1 MATIHVRNR
10 LRRSEPV
17 IGATLRLTRQGL
29 PQPVTGTTNNNGT
42 ATVPT
47 MGLADGAYAVSV
59 TPLNSSA
66 EPVGPATASVAAVD
80 RVFRSLS
87 IDITLTGGVI
97 SAASVPAA
105 QAANGTVTLTA
116 GQPLAVTLQPVW
128 MRSPNEQARGQAI
141 TGVIVH
147 HTGVDAVGPVIETF
161 LNSTTSAH
169 YVVDTDG
176 QIVKMVHD
184 ARRASHAG
192 VSRWNDETNVNSRT
206 IGIEIVHLSGPFP
219 PAQTDAVLALL
230 ERIRAAFPTIVPW
243 NVIGH
248 SDVATNDS
256 GRLGRKS
263 GDPGSRFEWVRVE
276 SLGLGMSPSPTPI
289 PPTMY
294 GSFFTQFSD
303 ESLREHDNDASRIF
317 GGAVRP
323 GIAGNLIH
331 ELQTDLHSIG
341 YAVGVVDGDFGEKT
355 RMAVHMFQEHF
366 FAGGRGHKEPDG
378 RMDRRTATLI
388 KAVALAKV
396 ESQAI
401 V

>member
-29 PQPVTGTTNNNGT
+29 PLPVTGTTNSNGT
-42 ATVPT
+42 ATLPT
-47 MGLADGAYAVSV
+47 TGLADGAYAISV
-59 TPLNSSA
+59 TPLNSSD
-66 EPVGPATASVAAVD
+66 EPVGPATASVAAAD
-80 RVFRSLS
+80 RIFRPLS
-87 IDITLTGGVI
+87 MDIRLTGGVI

-105 QAANGTVTLTA
+105 QAANGTVTLTP
-116 GQPLAVTLQPVW
+116 GQPVNVTLQPVW
-128 MRSPNEQARGQAI
+128 MRSPNEQTRGHAI

-147 HTGVDAVGPVIETF
+147 HTGVQTIGPVLETF
-161 LNSTTSAH
+161 LNSMTSAH

-192 VSRWNDETNVNSRT
+192 VARWNDEANINSKT
-206 IGIEIVHLSGPFP
+206 IGIEIVHVSGPFP
-219 PAQTDAVLALL
+219 PAQMDAVLALL
-230 ERIRAAFPTIVPW
+230 TRIRAAFPTIVPW

-263 GDPGSRFEWVRVE
+263 GDPGSRFEWIHVE
-276 SLGLGMSPSPTPI
+276 HLGLGMSASTAPM
-289 PPTMY
+289 PPAMY
-294 GSFFTQFSD
+294 GGFFNQFPD

-317 GGAVRP
+317 AGALRP
-323 GIAGNLIH
+323 GIAGALIR
-331 ELQTDLHSIG
+331 ELQTDLRSIG
-341 YAVGVVDGDFGEKT
+341 YTVGAIDGDFGEKT

-378 RMDRRTATLI
+378 RMDCRTATLV

-396 ESQAI
+396 ESQA
-401 V
+401 VV

>member
-29 PQPVTGTTNNNGT
+29 PQPVTGSTNNNGT
-42 ATVPT
+42 ATLPT
-47 MGLADGAYAVSV
+47 TGLADGAYAISV
-59 TPLNSSA
+59 TPLNTSD
-66 EPVGPATASVAAVD
+66 EPVGPATASVAAPD
-80 RVFRSLS
+80 RIFRPLS
-87 IDITLTGGVI
+87 MDITLTGGVI

-105 QAANGTVTLTA
+105 QAANGTVTLTP
-116 GQPLAVTLQPVW
+116 GQPVNVTLQPLW
-128 MRSPNEQARGQAI
+128 MRSPNEQARGHAI

-147 HTGVDAVGPVIETF
+147 HTGVQAIGPVLETF
-161 LNSTTSAH
+161 LNSMTSAH

-192 VSRWNDETNVNSRT
+192 VARWNDEANINSKT
-206 IGIEIVHLSGPFP
+206 IGIEIVHVSGPFP
-219 PAQTDAVLALL
+219 PAQMDAVLALL
-230 ERIRAAFPTIVPW
+230 TRIRAACPTIVPW

-263 GDPGSRFEWVRVE
+263 GDPGSRFEWSHVE
-276 SLGLGMSPSPTPI
+276 HLGLGMSASTTPM

-294 GSFFTQFSD
+294 GGFFNQFPD

-317 GGAVRP
+317 GGAARP
-323 GIAGNLIH
+323 GIAGALIR
-331 ELQTDLHSIG
+331 ELQTDLRSIG
-341 YAVGVVDGDFGEKT
+341 YTVGVIDGDFGEKT

-378 RMDRRTATLI
+378 RMDRRTATLV

-396 ESQAI
+396 ESQA
-401 V
+401 VV

>member
-42 ATVPT
+42 ATLPT
-47 MGLADGAYAVSV
+47 TGLADGAYAIRV
-59 TPLNSSA
+59 TPLNASD
-66 EPVGPATASVAAVD
+66 EPVGPATASVAAAD
-80 RVFRSLS
+80 RIFRSLS

-105 QAANGTVTLTA
+105 QAANGTVTLTP
-116 GQPLAVTLQPVW
+116 GQPVNVTLQPVW
-128 MRSPNEQARGQAI
+128 MRSPNEQARGHAI

-147 HTGVDAVGPVIETF
+147 HTGVQTIGPVLETF
-161 LNSTTSAH
+161 LNSMTSAH

-192 VSRWNDETNVNSRT
+192 VARWNDEANINSKT

-219 PAQTDAVLALL
+219 PAQMDAVLALL
-230 ERIRAAFPTIVPW
+230 TRMRAAFPTIAPW

-263 GDPGSRFEWVRVE
+263 GDPGSRFEWIHVE
-276 SLGLGMSPSPTPI
+276 QLGLGMSASTTPL

-294 GSFFTQFSD
+294 GGFFNQFPD

-323 GIAGNLIH
+323 GIAGNLVR
-331 ELQTDLHSIG
+331 ELQTDLRSIG
-341 YAVGVVDGDFGEKT
+341 YTVGVVDGDFGEKT

-378 RMDRRTATLI
+378 RMDRRTATLV

-396 ESQAI
+396 ESQA
-401 V
+401 VV